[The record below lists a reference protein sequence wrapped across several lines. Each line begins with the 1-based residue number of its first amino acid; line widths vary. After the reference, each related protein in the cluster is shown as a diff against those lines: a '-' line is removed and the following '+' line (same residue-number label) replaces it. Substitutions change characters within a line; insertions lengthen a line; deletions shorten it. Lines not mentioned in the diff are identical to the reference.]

1 MTGPRQMQES
11 EYRIQ
16 KNPEPQTAELRTAHC
31 KTGVLARCWS
41 LDISYRPKGE
51 NRTAH
56 GLQPWE
62 DIPES
67 IALRGRP
74 SAGHYSQRKTFV
86 ESDSMPFQSE
96 FPLNAGTATDPSQR
110 RPRAQGKGLGHR
122 IL

>member
-1 MTGPRQMQES
+1 M
-11 EYRIQ
+11 
-16 KNPEPQTAELRTAHC
+16 AEIINYAGLVRERGRGTPAP
-31 KTGVLARCWS
+31 WS

-62 DIPES
+62 DNPES

-96 FPLNAGTATDPSQR
+96 FPHNARTATDPSQR
-110 RPRAQGKGLGHR
+110 RPRAQGRGLGHR